1 MLSLHTHPAALST
14 QKFLALSSRTLST
27 TMTQLGTGYRVNSA
41 MDDAAGLQI
50 ATRLEAQS
58 RGMKVAQRNTQN
70 AISLLQTGEGALVE
84 VSSMLLRMKDLATE
98 AANSTASNQD
108 RQALQTEFDEL
119 GKEMLNLLGN
129 TSFGGERVFFDPP
142 TLDIS
147 TNINHYDLGGLLGTG
162 DITFQ
167 IGADAREQMS
177 INLRGA
183 ELGNARNAIS
193 QTSAAYR
200 LSSNVGDELMNIA
213 AASSSIGV
221 LQAAL
226 DETSALRSALGASAN
241 RLEHTFNNLGNMLQ
255 NTDVARGRI
264 MDVDYASATS
274 EMSKQQMLMQAS
286 TSLLKQTSQMSQM
299 VASLLQ

>member
-1 MLSLHTHPAALST
+1 
-14 QKFLALSSRTLST
+14 
-27 TMTQLGTGYRVNSA
+27 MTQLGTGYRVNSA

-274 EMSKQQMLMQAS
+274 EMAKQQMLMQAS

>member
-1 MLSLHTHPAALST
+1 MLSLHTNNAAFST
-14 QKFLALSSRTLST
+14 QKALSSTSKALSQ

-58 RGMKVAQRNTQN
+58 RGMMVAQRNTQN
-70 AISLLQTGEGALVE
+70 GISLLQTGEGALVE

-98 AANSTASNQD
+98 AANGTASNQD

-119 GKEMLNLLGN
+119 GKEMLSLLGN

-142 TLDIS
+142 SFDIS
-147 TNINHYDLGGLLGTG
+147 TNTNHYDLGGLLGKG

-167 IGADAREQMS
+167 IGADASEQMT

-183 ELGNARNAIS
+183 ELGNARNAIA

-200 LSSNVGDELMNIA
+200 LSSNVGNELMNVA

-241 RLEHTFNNLGNMLQ
+241 RLEHTFSNLGNMIQ
-255 NTDVARGRI
+255 NTEVARGRI
-264 MDVDYASATS
+264 MDVDYASATTA
-274 EMSKQQMLMQAS
+274 MTQQQMLMQAS
-286 TSLLKQTSQMSQM
+286 TSLLQQSSQMSQM